1 MKFFK
6 LFENLPFSKL
16 LDWKVIGKLPSKEF
30 LLSEFYNR
38 SKHPYKGSAKF
49 WTDDKQK
56 LFDIESEII
65 RELIDNYPK
74 HVFEEI
80 ETIKDFTLDCIIPE
94 VLYKVRGK
102 ADIGFVHIREGTVD
116 FYYTNTYLKRR
127 SLCPAQEERKYDRIQ
142 LKKIVLDLLK

>member
-6 LFENLPFSKL
+6 IFENLPFSVI
-16 LDWKVIGKLPSKEF
+16 LDWKVMGKLPSKEF

-38 SKHPYKGSAKF
+38 SRYPYKGSAKL

-65 RELIDNYPK
+65 RELIDNYPN

-94 VLYKVRGK
+94 VLYKVRGR
-102 ADIGFVHIREGTVD
+102 ADIGFVYVREGAVD
-116 FYYTNTYLKRR
+116 FYYTNTYLKYR
-127 SLCPAQEERKYDRIQ
+127 SLHPAEKDFKYDRIQ
-142 LKKIVLDLLK
+142 LKKVILDLLK